1 MGVWGK
7 LRLTLN
13 SVTVY
18 KTCFMRIIYY
28 FLILIMIKKKKD
40 PTKYCGRPEPEEII
54 SVSQRG
60 HLNRIY
66 VLF

>member
-28 FLILIMIKKKKD
+28 FLILIMIKKKK
-40 PTKYCGRPEPEEII
+40 TQQSIVVGQ
-54 SVSQRG
+54 SQKR
-60 HLNRIY
+60 
-66 VLF
+66 LFLFHKGDI

>member
-28 FLILIMIKKKKD
+28 FLIVIMIKKKKKK
-40 PTKYCGRPEPEEII
+40 TQQSIVVGQ
-54 SVSQRG
+54 SQKR
-60 HLNRIY
+60 
-66 VLF
+66 LFLFHKGDI